1 MYLTR
6 YQMQQYYQ
14 CSGLSAG
21 FDCLVV
27 SQV

>member
-14 CSGLSAG
+14 CSDVSAG